1 MSESYWVHIKKIDN
15 VTGMVSTNHPH
26 IMRNLYNFFS
36 IYAPNYKFMPK
47 YKAGLWD
54 GKIYFMTKA
63 GAFPLGLSR
72 YVYRFVQ
79 QDGLEIIIDEEITE
93 KNNIDPAELLSVSNE
108 WLADGWIP
116 KEHQFDGALKALT
129 YKRGIIE
136 HATSSGKSLTIAMIC
151 MYSLMTNYCSKIL
164 IIVPSVGLVEQMFND
179 FLEYGVP
186 EDYMGKFYG
195 TVKETEQK
203 IIISTWQSMHRQHDL
218 VEEFDAI
225 IGDEAHGQKAA
236 VCRTV
241 AEKAKNAKLRLGFTG
256 TMPDEKANKWLVEGL
271 FGPVL
276 HQVTAKYLIDNNY
289 AADIHIKIP
298 FIEYPDEIV
307 KKLSQLKDYDAEKKW
322 LETCDFRNNIIKK
335 ITEKH
340 LAKDH
345 NILILVDHLEH
356 ANIIYNKIKELECA
370 DPHLVTGEVDP
381 EKREKIRNYTN
392 NNKKVVLV
400 ATYGVFSTGIS
411 IKRLHSIIFASA
423 GKSKIKTMQSVG
435 RGMRMHHEKTNLI
448 LYDIG
453 DALYF
458 SEKHLKTRIQMYD
471 KAEFKLDMI
480 GIELK

>member
-1 MSESYWVHIKKIDN
+1 MTEKYWLHIKKLDN
-15 VTGMVSTNHPH
+15 VYGMVSTNHPT
-26 IMRNLYNFFS
+26 IMRSLYDFFS
-36 IYAPNYKFMPK
+36 VYAPNYKFMPK

-54 GKIYFMTKA
+54 GKIYFMSKA
-63 GAFPLGLSR
+63 GRFSLGLTR

-79 QDGLEIIIDEEITE
+79 QDGLEIIIDEDITD
-93 KNNIDPAELLSVSNE
+93 KNVISEEELFRVSNE

-116 KEHQFDGALKALT
+116 KEHQFEGAMKALT
-129 YKRGIIE
+129 YKKGIIE

-151 MYSLMTNYCSKIL
+151 MFSLLTNYCNKIL
-164 IIVPSVGLVEQMFND
+164 IIVPSVSLVEQMSAD

-186 EDYMGKFYG
+186 ENKIGKFYG
-195 TVKETEQK
+195 EVKEYEQP
-203 IIISTWQSMHRQHDL
+203 IIISTWQSMCRQD
-218 VEEFDAI
+218 EFIKEFDAI
-225 IGDEAHGQKAA
+225 IGDEAHGQKAE

-241 AEKAKNAKLRLGFTG
+241 AERAVNSKLRLGFTG

-276 HQVTAKYLIDNNY
+276 HQVTAKYLIDNEY

-298 FIEYPDEIV
+298 FIEYPQEVV
-307 KKLSQLKDYDAEKKW
+307 KKLKGLDYDSEKKW
-322 LETCDFRNNIIKK
+322 LETCEFRNNIIKK
-335 ITEKH
+335 LVEKH
-340 LAKDH
+340 LVKDH
-345 NILILVDHLEH
+345 NVLILVDHLEH
-356 ANIIYNKIKELECA
+356 ANIIYEKIKELEIA
-370 DPHLVTGEVDP
+370 DPHLVTGEVNP
-381 EKREKIRNYTN
+381 ETREKLRNYTN
-392 NNKKVVLV
+392 NNKRVVLI

-435 RGMRMHHEKTNLI
+435 RGMRLHHEKTNLI

-453 DALYF
+453 DALPF

-480 GIELK
+480 GIALK